1 MRVKLLPLLFFPFIF
16 GWTTSVNAPNTNGAL
31 QLWGDLSCCLWLLG
45 KAFRTLRRMPWE
57 LNGSR
62 YSRWRYYRDLRHLQL
77 KLHVVSEAARDSVF
91 CGRIYFG
98 DTCPYPES
106 LCKIRPGMACRTSDT
121 RTHGKA
127 AKGPVYDIEVCYFG
141 WKKIAKQD
149 APAAQQRTKYKLHI
163 RLVTPSFATLYGFLG
178 DL

>member
-1 MRVKLLPLLFFPFIF
+1 MEVGILGGDTIATLDIF
-16 GWTTSVNAPNTNGAL
+16 NP
-31 QLWGDLSCCLWLLG
+31 
-45 KAFRTLRRMPWE
+45 
-57 LNGSR
+57 
-62 YSRWRYYRDLRHLQL
+62 

-141 WKKIAKQD
+141 WKK
-149 APAAQQRTKYKLHI
+149 
-163 RLVTPSFATLYGFLG
+163 
-178 DL
+178 